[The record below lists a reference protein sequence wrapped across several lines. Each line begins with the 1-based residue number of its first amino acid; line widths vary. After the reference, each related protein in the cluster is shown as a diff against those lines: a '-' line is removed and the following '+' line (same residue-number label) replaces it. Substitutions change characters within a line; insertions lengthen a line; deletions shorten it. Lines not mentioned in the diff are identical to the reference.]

1 LTPRAIRWLF
11 AALVAVGAHAL
22 LGWLLAGADF
32 MGALAGVRHGQLA
45 IAILFALFLLLR
57 LLVTL
62 FVPAACLAWVALVAW
77 DAGRS

>member
-1 LTPRAIRWLF
+1 MTPRAVRWLC

-22 LGWLLAGADF
+22 LAWLLSGADF
-32 MGALAGVRHGQLA
+32 MGALAGVRHGQVG
-45 IAILFALFLLLR
+45 IAVLFALFLLLR

-62 FVPAACLAWVALVAW
+62 VVPAGCLAWVALVAW